1 MNKTEPFS
9 ATTDTDLP
17 KDWRLL
23 FDMLPEIRQTKRFGK
38 LVGSKK
44 MPDGNLSL
52 PFWLE
57 DEIVSKFFNAAYFL
71 GIVKVFDWAAWQEGI
86 DILNDPA
93 ANFSGYDIETLCK
106 LITLI
111 VRSDK
116 FCEGYMINA
125 FETGTMV
132 RIIEA
137 LKNKIEGNLNF

>member
-1 MNKTEPFS
+1 MNKTEPFTAS
-9 ATTDTDLP
+9 PVTDQP

-23 FDMLPEIRQTKRFGK
+23 FDMLPEMKQTKKFGK

-57 DEIVSKFFNAAYFL
+57 NEIVSKFFNAAYFL

-86 DILNDPA
+86 DILNDPESD
-93 ANFSGYDIETLCK
+93 FERCDTETLCK

-116 FCEGYMINA
+116 FCEGFMINS
-125 FETGTMV
+125 FETGMMT

-137 LKNKIEGNLNF
+137 LKNKIEA

>member
-1 MNKTEPFS
+1 MNKTDTS
-9 ATTDTDLP
+9 MATPETDQQ

-23 FDMLPEIRQTKRFGK
+23 FDLLPEIKQRKKFGK

-44 MPDGNLSL
+44 MPDGNLSM

-71 GIVKVFDWAAWQEGI
+71 GIVVTFDWASWQEGI
-86 DILNDPA
+86 DILNNPDA
-93 ANFSGYDIETLCK
+93 DFNAFDIDTLCK
-106 LITLI
+106 ILTLI

-116 FCEGYMINA
+116 FCEGYLINQ
-125 FETGTMV
+125 FETGNMA

-137 LKNKIEGNLNF
+137 LQAKVEL